1 MSKPCYGNRS
11 MLGPGDLAVTA
22 MLETASR
29 MLEEYLLSKNPFLM
43 ESKLLMVMYSDPR
56 FVPLANV
63 ANIGD

>member
-1 MSKPCYGNRS
+1 MPSQIFFADVG
-11 MLGPGDLAVTA
+11 VTA

-29 MLEEYLLSKNPFLM
+29 MLEKYLLSKNPFPT